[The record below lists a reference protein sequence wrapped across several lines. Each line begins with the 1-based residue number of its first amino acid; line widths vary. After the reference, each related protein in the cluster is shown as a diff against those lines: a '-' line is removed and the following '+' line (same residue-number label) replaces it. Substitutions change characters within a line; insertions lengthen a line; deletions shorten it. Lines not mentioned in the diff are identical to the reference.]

1 MEDYGS
7 DSWYEDYVPSYD
19 WGAETDASD
28 DAWLSAIYSDPSRAL
43 DTVSTPEEAEGV
55 ISKVISKFGDTAG
68 NAIKAILFKPGATPG
83 SQELNLAGLGTAASA
98 IYGLMGGNQVQT
110 GGYNKP
116 IPKLTATR
124 EQIPYAADPNRR
136 PGEAGRSYFTDTQYT
151 APADAAATQAAAKT
165 QAQGIAAAVP
175 QRAAQV
181 NPYEGKYKPAWN
193 PAEPAAQV
201 QSTPASGVAQLLP
214 VPKAQG
220 FQTLPPERAAQTQGN
235 ATSAAP
241 ADKVDLDAMR
251 QEQKKY
257 ASENVSK
264 NDESKS
270 YLTQPLAPAGYNP
283 APFMPVMGGEP
294 PPPSKEEIDSLQ
306 AQIRQKKAANSGI
319 ASLPSSDF
327 AYSPEM
333 DKIGIGDFMS
343 DQFKRDQPVLH
354 STPLNP
360 AQVSKYTGLD
370 SSQALLAS
378 QSQAGKDYL
387 GSQEQGS
394 RNYLASLPA
403 TSAPVVNSKYTGLNS
418 SQSLADSQSQGG
430 KDFLNSLANANQA
443 AQVAASQT
451 TPAFAAGGLAA
462 GGFVVPADVV
472 AHLGNGSSSSGLAL
486 LAEKLNA
493 KPIKGDGDGMS
504 DSIPTH
510 IDGKEK
516 ALVANDEAYI
526 SPEMVA
532 KIGGG
537 DGKAGSEKLYAMMEK
552 IRKAR
557 TGNPEQGKQIDP
569 KKFMPGGIAQLA
581 GGGEIR
587 RFNVGGGTGSTAP
600 PATNTTTTPSLGTS
614 TSSSLSPWAGDYV
627 TNYLGKGQALAEEPY
642 QSFQGPLTA
651 GASDLQ
657 NQAFAGIGSLAQEGY
672 KPQTYQGG
680 TFGADQA
687 QQYMN
692 PYLSAALNP
701 QLDEMRRQ
709 AGITRVAD
717 AGRMTQAGAFG
728 GSRQAIMESEGNRN
742 LLDKQG
748 AAIGQGYQSAY
759 DKAVQ
764 QFNTEQDRRLG
775 AEKSTEA
782 SRQYSADYGLKS
794 LGEAASLG
802 AVQRGIDTEGINAD
816 RQQFEEQRDYPY
828 KMVQYQKDLLQGLPI
843 TSAATTAN
851 TTGVSQISDQ
861 IKGLM
866 GLYKTLAGLGQ
877 APAA

>member
-1 MEDYGS
+1 MSYDADGNYIDDSADTWGDLVSS
-7 DSWYEDYVPSYD
+7 DSDGENWWNSWSGGLADSE
-19 WGAETDASD
+19 EITLSD
-28 DAWLSAIYSDPSRAL
+28 GSKVSVADIYADPSRAQ
-43 DTVSTPEEAEGV
+43 DIIKTAADANIFVSSV
-55 ISKVISKFGDTAG
+55 KKLFGDGAA
-68 NAIKAILFKPGATPG
+68 NAVKSAIYNKDGTTFNP
-83 SQELNLAGLGTAASA
+83 AGLATGIAG

-124 EQIPYAADPNRR
+124 AQVPYTADPNRR
-136 PGEAGRSYFTDTQYT
+136 PGEAGRSYFTDPQYT
-151 APADAAATQAAAKT
+151 APADAAAAQTVATT

-175 QRAAQV
+175 TRAAQV
-181 NPYEGKYKPAWN
+181 NPYEGKYTPAWN
-193 PAEPAAQV
+193 TPAQPAATQ
-201 QSTPASGVAQLLP
+201 TAPASGVAQLLP
-214 VPKAQG
+214 VPEAQG
-220 FQTLPPERAAQTQGN
+220 FKAMAAG
-235 ATSAAP
+235 
-241 ADKVDLDAMR
+241 
-251 QEQKKY
+251 
-257 ASENVSK
+257 
-264 NDESKS
+264 
-270 YLTQPLAPAGYNP
+270 
-283 APFMPVMGGEP
+283 
-294 PPPSKEEIDSLQ
+294 
-306 AQIRQKKAANSGI
+306 
-319 ASLPSSDF
+319 
-327 AYSPEM
+327 
-333 DKIGIGDFMS
+333 
-343 DQFKRDQPVLH
+343 
-354 STPLNP
+354 
-360 AQVSKYTGLD
+360 
-370 SSQALLAS
+370 
-378 QSQAGKDYL
+378 
-387 GSQEQGS
+387 
-394 RNYLASLPA
+394 
-403 TSAPVVNSKYTGLNS
+403 
-418 SQSLADSQSQGG
+418 
-430 KDFLNSLANANQA
+430 
-443 AQVAASQT
+443 
-451 TPAFAAGGLAA
+451 GGLAA

-537 DGKAGSEKLYAMMEK
+537 DGKAGADKLLAMMEK

-557 TGNPEQGKQIDP
+557 TGNPEQGKRINAE
-569 KKFMPGGIAQLA
+569 KFMPGGIAQLA
-581 GGGEIR
+581 GGGKIK
-587 RFNVGGGTGSTAP
+587 RFTSIGAVPA
-600 PATNTTTTPSLGTS
+600 ATNTPTTPSLGTS

-627 TNYLGKGQALAEEPY
+627 TNYLGKGQALAEAPY
-642 QSFQGPLTA
+642 QAYGGPLTA

-657 NQAFAGIGSLAQEGY
+657 NQAFAGIGAAAQAGY
-672 KPQTYQGG
+672 TPTTYQSG
-680 TFGADQA
+680 TFGAEQA

-701 QLDEMRRQ
+701 QLSEMSRQ
-709 AGITRVAD
+709 AGITRAAD

-742 LLDKQG
+742 LLEKQG
-748 AAIGQGYQSAY
+748 QAIGTGYQTAY

-802 AVQRGIDTEGINAD
+802 AVQRGIEGEGIAAD
-816 RQQFEEQRDYPY
+816 KQQFEEQRDYPL

-851 TTGVSQISDQ
+851 TTGVSQITGG
-861 IKGLM
+861 IEGLM
-866 GLYKTLAGLGQ
+866 ALYKSLAGLGQ
-877 APAA
+877 APAATTTP